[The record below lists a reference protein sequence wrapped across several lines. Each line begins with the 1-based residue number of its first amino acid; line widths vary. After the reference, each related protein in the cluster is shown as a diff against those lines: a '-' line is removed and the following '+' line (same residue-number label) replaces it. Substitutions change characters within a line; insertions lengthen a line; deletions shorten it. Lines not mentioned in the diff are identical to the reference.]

1 MKRLSLIATFVC
13 AASPALADFPD
24 TVRDQ
29 ILPGYAAFAQTSA
42 QLAASTAD
50 CDPAKM
56 QPAFQTAYD
65 AWEAVAHIRLGP
77 IEEGGKS
84 LAIAYWPDP
93 KGLGLKQQKAL
104 LAGDPSKLT
113 PEAMAEQ
120 SVAARGFSGLERL
133 LYPAG
138 DLTGDTCALTKATAA
153 DLARMAAEVNA
164 AWQDGYAQTLLS
176 AGEAGNTTYL
186 SRPEARQALFT
197 QLATALEIL
206 EDQRIGR
213 PLGTLEKPTPAKA
226 EARASG
232 RSLRNILLQLQAL
245 RAMTLTLTPDAPKTL
260 AAFDRAIKQ
269 AEGLNDPVF
278 DGIVEPTGW
287 LKLQILQQD
296 IEALRD
302 SVTGELGPELDVGL
316 GFNAA
321 DGD

>member
-1 MKRLSLIATFVC
+1 MQRYSLIAALAC

-29 ILPGYAAFAQTSA
+29 ILPGYAAFAESTA
-42 QLAASTAD
+42 KLAASTAD
-50 CDPAKM
+50 CDSAVM

-65 AWEAVAHIRLGP
+65 AWEGVAHIRIGP
-77 IEEGGKS
+77 VEEGGKS

-104 LAGDPSKLT
+104 LAGDPALLT
-113 PEAMAEQ
+113 PDRMAEQ

-133 LYPAG
+133 LYPSG
-138 DLTGDTCALTKATAA
+138 DLAGDTCPLIQSTAA
-153 DLARMAAEVNA
+153 DLARMAAEVNT
-164 AWQDGYAQTLLS
+164 AWVEGYAQTVLS

-206 EDQRIGR
+206 QDQRIAR
-213 PLGTLEKPTPAKA
+213 PLGSLEKPTPNKA

-278 DGIVEPTGW
+278 DGIADPTGW

-296 IEALRD
+296 VHALRD
-302 SVTGELGPELDVGL
+302 SVTGELGPELDVGI